1 MEFNTLNTIIIF
13 FESYKVLIL
22 WLSSISLFIFLFSL
36 ISMRWLAGLIPSDYF
51 IRKDVS
57 RFRTNNS
64 LLWYLVLL
72 IKNILGYSLIIGGIM
87 MLVLPGQG
95 LFTII
100 IGLMLSNYP
109 GKYYIEKRFVEIP
122 AVFKSINW
130 LRAKSNKPPIILK

>member
-1 MEFNTLNTIIIF
+1 
-13 FESYKVLIL
+13 
-22 WLSSISLFIFLFSL
+22 
-36 ISMRWLAGLIPSDYF
+36 MRWLAGLIPSDYF
-51 IRKDVS
+51 IKKDVS
-57 RFRTNNS
+57 KFKTNNP

-72 IKNILGYSLIIGGIM
+72 TKNILGYSLIIGGIM

-130 LRAKSNKPPIILK
+130 LRAKSKKPPIILK

>member
-57 RFRTNNS
+57 RFKTNNP

-109 GKYYIEKRFVEIP
+109 GKYYIEKRFVEYP
-122 AVFKSINW
+122 CGF
-130 LRAKSNKPPIILK
+130 

>member
-1 MEFNTLNTIIIF
+1 MEFNTLNAIIIF

-51 IRKDVS
+51 IKKDVS
-57 RFRTNNS
+57 QFKTNNP

-87 MLVLPGQG
+87 MLV
-95 LFTII
+95 
-100 IGLMLSNYP
+100 
-109 GKYYIEKRFVEIP
+109 
-122 AVFKSINW
+122 
-130 LRAKSNKPPIILK
+130 

>member
-1 MEFNTLNTIIIF
+1 MEFNTLNAIIIF

-22 WLSSISLFIFLFSL
+22 RLSSISLFIFLFSL

-51 IRKDVS
+51 IKKDVS
-57 RFRTNNS
+57 KFKINNP

-72 IKNILGYSLIIGGIM
+72 IKNILGYSLIIAGLM

>member
-51 IRKDVS
+51 IRKDVL
-57 RFRTNNS
+57 RFKTNNPF
-64 LLWYLVLL
+64 LWYLVLL

-109 GKYYIEKRFVEIP
+109 GKYYIEKRFIEIP

>member
-1 MEFNTLNTIIIF
+1 
-13 FESYKVLIL
+13 
-22 WLSSISLFIFLFSL
+22 
-36 ISMRWLAGLIPSDYF
+36 MRWLAGLIPSDYF
-51 IRKDVS
+51 IKKDVS
-57 RFRTNNS
+57 KFKTNNL

>member
-1 MEFNTLNTIIIF
+1 MEITLLNSLFEIFEAYRGLIIWF
-13 FESYKVLIL
+13 G
-22 WLSSISLFIFLFSL
+22 SISLFIFLFSL

-51 IRKDVS
+51 IKKDVS
-57 RFRTNNS
+57 KFKTNNPV
-64 LLWYLVLL
+64 LWYLVLL

>member
-1 MEFNTLNTIIIF
+1 MEFNTLNTIMIF
-13 FESYKVLIL
+13 FESYKSLIL

-36 ISMRWLAGLIPSDYF
+36 VSMRWLAGLIPSDYF
-51 IRKDVS
+51 IKRNAPKLK
-57 RFRTNNS
+57 TNNIF
-64 LLWYLVLL
+64 LWYLILI

-109 GKYYIEKRFVEIP
+109 GKYYIEKRFIEIP
-122 AVFKSINW
+122 AIFKSINW
-130 LRAKSNKPPIILK
+130 LRAKSNKPPIMLR

>member
-36 ISMRWLAGLIPSDYF
+36 FSKRWLAGLIPSDYF

-57 RFRTNNS
+57 RFKTNNP

>member
-1 MEFNTLNTIIIF
+1 MEFNTLNAIIIF

-51 IRKDVS
+51 IKKDVS
-57 RFRTNNS
+57 KFKINNP

-95 LFTII
+95 LFTI

>member
-51 IRKDVS
+51 IRKDIS
-57 RFRTNNS
+57 RFKTNNP

-72 IKNILGYSLIIGGIM
+72 IKNILGYSLIIGEIM

-130 LRAKSNKPPIILK
+130 IRAKSNKPPIILK

>member
-57 RFRTNNS
+57 RFNTNNP

-122 AVFKSINW
+122 AGFKSINW

>member
-57 RFRTNNS
+57 RFKTNS
-64 LLWYLVLL
+64 PFLWYLVLL

>member
-1 MEFNTLNTIIIF
+1 
-13 FESYKVLIL
+13 
-22 WLSSISLFIFLFSL
+22 
-36 ISMRWLAGLIPSDYF
+36 MRWLAGLIPSDYF
-51 IRKDVS
+51 INKDVS
-57 RFRTNNS
+57 KFKASNP

-122 AVFKSINW
+122 AIFKSINW
-130 LRAKSNKPPIILK
+130 LRAKSNKPPIVLK

>member
-57 RFRTNNS
+57 RFKTNNPF
-64 LLWYLVLL
+64 LWYLVLL

-109 GKYYIEKRFVEIP
+109 GKYYIEKRFIEIP

>member
-1 MEFNTLNTIIIF
+1 MPREVKTVFSNGPTLFKFDNKESGKQILNII
-13 FESYKVLIL
+13 
-22 WLSSISLFIFLFSL
+22 
-36 ISMRWLAGLIPSDYF
+36 
-51 IRKDVS
+51 
-57 RFRTNNS
+57 TNNFDKIS
-64 LLWYLVLL
+64 KENQII

>member
-1 MEFNTLNTIIIF
+1 
-13 FESYKVLIL
+13 
-22 WLSSISLFIFLFSL
+22 
-36 ISMRWLAGLIPSDYF
+36 MRWLAGLIPSDYF
-51 IRKDVS
+51 IKKDVS
-57 RFRTNNS
+57 KFKASNP
-64 LLWYLVLL
+64 LMWYLVLL

-122 AVFKSINW
+122 AIFKSINW
-130 LRAKSNKPPIILK
+130 LRAKSNKPPIVLK

>member
-1 MEFNTLNTIIIF
+1 
-13 FESYKVLIL
+13 
-22 WLSSISLFIFLFSL
+22 
-36 ISMRWLAGLIPSDYF
+36 F

-57 RFRTNNS
+57 RFKTNNPF
-64 LLWYLVLL
+64 LWYLVLL